1 MADAKEAAA
10 ADQAEKDARR
20 EKHRKRMNKIL
31 FKAWNLPDSAPFQE
45 ATSPVNNAVRDL
57 TVVGQNLDKGMYEH
71 GKSGW
76 ELFAKD
82 MGTVYNWH
90 IIR

>member
-1 MADAKEAAA
+1 MADAKEAA

-45 ATSPVNNAVRDL
+45 ATNPGNDAVRDL

-82 MGTVYNWH
+82 MGIVYNWH

>member
-1 MADAKEAAA
+1 MVDAKEAAA
-10 ADQAEKDARR
+10 EQAEKEARR

-31 FKAWNLPDSAPFQE
+31 YKAWNLPDSSPFQE
-45 ATSPVNNAVRDL
+45 AANPSDNEVRDL
-57 TVVGQNLDKGMYEH
+57 TVLGQNLDKGCYAH

-76 ELFAKD
+76 EIFATD
-82 MGTVYNWH
+82 MGKVYNWP

>member
-1 MADAKEAAA
+1 MADAKEAA

-45 ATSPVNNAVRDL
+45 TTNPGNNAVTDL

-82 MGTVYNWH
+82 MGIVYNWH